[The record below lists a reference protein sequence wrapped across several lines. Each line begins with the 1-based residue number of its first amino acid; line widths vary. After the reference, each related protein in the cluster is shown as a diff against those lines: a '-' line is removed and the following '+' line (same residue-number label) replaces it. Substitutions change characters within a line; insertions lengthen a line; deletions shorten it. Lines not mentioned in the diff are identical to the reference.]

1 MPRDSIDILIER
13 LYSSNDPLCYDAAY
27 SLDQAQKKREY
38 LERKVSE
45 ISLAAKYMLESL
57 MEINALSSE
66 RDDRTHKDYKDLS
79 RELNLRLFEC
89 GNISKDTIDLK
100 SVKRAYERMYYE

>member
-1 MPRDSIDILIER
+1 MSKDPVDTLIER

-27 SLDQAQKKREY
+27 TLDQSHRRQEFLEKK
-38 LERKVSE
+38 LSE

-57 MEINALSSE
+57 MEINELAGE
-66 RDDRTHKDYKDLS
+66 RDDRVHKDYKELS
-79 RELNLRLFEC
+79 KELNLRLIEC
-89 GNISKDTIDLK
+89 GNTAKDTINLR